1 MKSSTSTTTT
11 KRSLAD
17 PISKGIGRLFMHSP
31 ISADS
36 NLSPDFHHSSLKLM
50 KLWQIHLLNLTLPLA
65 INEEKEQ
72 RPPKD
77 HHDENGERE
86 QPPSHLFETAHSF
99 CHPTVDMIINRFL
112 SWDAPLNSGTHQLV
126 EAHRNA
132 CVRDLN
138 LHLNHVQALLDV
150 EKQRGTALDQLRMAA
165 GQCEHHWW

>member
-1 MKSSTSTTTT
+1 
-11 KRSLAD
+11 
-17 PISKGIGRLFMHSP
+17 
-31 ISADS
+31 
-36 NLSPDFHHSSLKLM
+36 
-50 KLWQIHLLNLTLPLA
+50 
-65 INEEKEQ
+65 
-72 RPPKD
+72 
-77 HHDENGERE
+77 
-86 QPPSHLFETAHSF
+86 
-99 CHPTVDMIINRFL
+99 MIINRFL